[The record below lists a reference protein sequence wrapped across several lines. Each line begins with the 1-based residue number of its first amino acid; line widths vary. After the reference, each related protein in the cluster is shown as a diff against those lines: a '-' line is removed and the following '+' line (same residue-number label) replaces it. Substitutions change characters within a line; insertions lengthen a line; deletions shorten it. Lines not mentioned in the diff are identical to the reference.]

1 MMKNFIYTI
10 FLVFSLSIVGC
21 SKVDI
26 APNKCNDE
34 IRNDQSEHEKGLTE
48 STTDKGDIDID
59 DDETITD
66 PNHDEDEDNNS
77 NNS

>member
-1 MMKNFIYTI
+1 MKNFIYI
-10 FLVFSLSIVGC
+10 LFFVFSLSLVGC
-21 SKVDI
+21 NKVDI

-34 IRNDQSEHEKGLTE
+34 IRNDQSENEKGLTE
-48 STTDKGDIDID
+48 STTDKDDDIE

-77 NNS
+77 NNV